1 MHDDLEVLIKS
12 ATAVDFITHI
22 KRTNV
27 EMSRE
32 IEGLRREVDGL
43 KAAAYAGAT
52 GQSYTDATGG
62 AAAPTTYPGGSGY
75 GGPTTYPPPGNSTGY
90 ATGVHASLP
99 QSNTRGGPSA

>member
-1 MHDDLEVLIKS
+1 MHS
-12 ATAVDFITHI
+12 SAVDFISHI

-27 EMSRE
+27 EMVRE

-52 GQSYTDATGG
+52 GQSYTDAAGAN
-62 AAAPTTYPGGSGY
+62 AAAAGYPSASGY
-75 GGPTTYPPPGNSTGY
+75 GGPSTYPPPSASTSY

-99 QSNTRGGPSA
+99 QSNTRGGPAT